1 MNYDF
6 MDLAFVE
13 AEKAFKVGEGPVGAV
28 IVKNGKVI
36 AAAYNQKEKK
46 RCAIYH
52 AEILAI
58 LKACKKLKSWRLDDC
73 DMYVTLDPCPMCA
86 GAIKQSRIKNV
97 FSALPNADANNT
109 FLIKEIFEKDRIN
122 SGVNFIS
129 DLSITKSETL
139 LQKFFE
145 LQRKK

>member
-6 MDLAFVE
+6 MNIAFLE
-13 AEKAFKVGEGPVGAV
+13 AEKAFKAGEVPIGAV
-28 IVKNGKVI
+28 IVKDGKVI
-36 AAAYNQKEKK
+36 AKAYNMKEKK
-46 RCAIYH
+46 KSAIYH

-58 LKACKKLKSWRLDDC
+58 LIACKKLKSWRLENC

-86 GAIKQSRIKNV
+86 SAIKQSRIKNV

-109 FLIKEIFEKDRIN
+109 FIIKEIFEKDKIN

-129 DLSITKSETL
+129 DLSITRSETL